1 MREGKRVKSK
11 EARINN
17 VVIISDT
24 HSGCKLSLCPPEGV
38 KLDEGGKY
46 QPSKFQRFIWKKWRY
61 FCDVFV
67 PETIHDEPFY
77 LIHNG
82 DALDGMH
89 HGTTT
94 TITNNW
100 KDQIK
105 IAEQVLAPVVE
116 RAARYYHIR
125 GTEAHVGPSAQ
136 YEEILARNL
145 GAHPDGEGNYSRY
158 DLWLRFG
165 VRNDILLHALH
176 HIGSTGSQAYES
188 TAVNKELMEAYV
200 EAGRWGRRP
209 PDVLVRSHRHRAYE
223 CKIPAGKGS
232 AYSIVTPAWQGKTP
246 FTWKI
251 PGARQSEPQFGGVI
265 LREAPDG
272 VWYPK
277 SYTVSL
283 ERNEPEE

>member
-1 MREGKRVKSK
+1 M
-11 EARINN
+11 ARINN

-24 HSGCKLSLCPPEGV
+24 HCGCKLALCPPDGIT
-38 KLDEGGKY
+38 LDEGNQI
-46 QPSKFQRFIWKKWRY
+46 QPSAFQRWMWKQWEY
-61 FCDVFV
+61 FWNVFV

-94 TITNNW
+94 TFTNNW
-100 KDQIK
+100 NDQIK
-105 IAEQVLAPVVE
+105 IAHEVLKPVVD
-116 RAARYYHIR
+116 RAERYYHIR

-136 YEEILARNL
+136 YEEMLARML
-145 GAHPDGEGNYSRY
+145 GAFPDDTGNYARY
-158 DLWLRFG
+158 ELWLKMG
-165 VRNDILLHALH
+165 VQNDILLHALH

-188 TAVNKELMEAYV
+188 TAVNKELMESYV

-209 PDVLVRSHRHRAYE
+209 PDVIIRSHRHRAYE
-223 CKIPAGKGS
+223 CKIPSAKGS

-246 FTWKI
+246 FVWKI
-251 PGARQSEPQFGGVI
+251 PGGRLSQPQFGGVI
-265 LREAPDG
+265 IREAPDG

-277 SYTVSL
+277 SFTVSF
-283 ERNEPEE
+283 ERPEAEE